1 MFGQLDMRK
10 WQLLAEKIY
19 QANVEKGFWDEDHPL
34 PHCVMLVVCEVCELI
49 EADRS
54 ARRYSEILCIEYL
67 REEAYPVVYE
77 MDVKY
82 TVEGELADVAMRLL
96 DLIGRKKW
104 NVGSWAHSY
113 NRNFIAGKSLV
124 EVCYSLVKTLV
135 YAPDGIEFAVVN
147 AFYIV
152 LSVAEK
158 ARIDLVRHI
167 EMKMKYN
174 RYRPLKNGKIY

>member
-10 WQLLAEKIY
+10 WQLLAEKVY

-34 PHCVMLVVCEVCELI
+34 HHCVMLVVCEVCELI

-54 ARRYSEILCIEYL
+54 ARRSSEILGLKYL
-67 REEAYPVVYE
+67 REEAYPVAYE
-77 MDVKY
+77 VHVKD

-96 DLIGRKKW
+96 DLIARKKW
-104 NVGSWAHSY
+104 NVGSWVHSY
-113 NRNFIAGKSLV
+113 NRDFVSGKSFV
-124 EVCYSLVKTLV
+124 EVCYSIVKTLV
-135 YAPDGIEFAVVN
+135 YAPDGSEFAVVH

-158 ARIDLVRHI
+158 AGIDLVRYV